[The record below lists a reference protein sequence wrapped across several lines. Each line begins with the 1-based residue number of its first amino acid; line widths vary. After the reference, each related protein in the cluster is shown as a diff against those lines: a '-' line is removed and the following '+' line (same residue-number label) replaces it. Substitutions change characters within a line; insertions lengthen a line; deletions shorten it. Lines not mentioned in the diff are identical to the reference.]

1 RCGCDFH
8 RGKKQSSDD
17 DDGGS
22 LSRHCFCSL
31 LRLPTA
37 VCSRGAKTTRSDKVD
52 SSSSMCLP
60 FFPMS
65 FQTPQIEHACTE
77 LLDKKTNKIRGDEVM
92 KNKEAT
98 GSSKQLFIP

>member
-1 RCGCDFH
+1 
-8 RGKKQSSDD
+8 

-77 LLDKKTNKIRGDEVM
+77 LCISDKKLKFFWNYYLCCNSLFFFSRLLDKKTNKIRGLDL
-92 KNKEAT
+92 A
-98 GSSKQLFIP
+98 